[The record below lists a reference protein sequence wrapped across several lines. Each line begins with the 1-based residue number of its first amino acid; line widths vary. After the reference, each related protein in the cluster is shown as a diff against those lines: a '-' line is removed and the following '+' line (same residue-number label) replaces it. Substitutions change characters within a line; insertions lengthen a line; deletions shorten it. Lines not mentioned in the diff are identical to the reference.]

1 MNHTKTETE
10 DIKIVDRL
18 DHLVLTVTD
27 LDKTIEFYS
36 ALGME
41 VVRFGV
47 GRMALTFGVQKI
59 NLHEAGRE
67 FEPKALKPMPGSA
80 DLCFVTTV
88 PLERVIGHL
97 QAKGIEIIEGPVART
112 GAMGPILSLYV
123 RDPDGNLIEI
133 SNY

>member
-1 MNHTKTETE
+1 MNHAKTETE
-10 DIKIVDRL
+10 DIKIVERL

-27 LDKTIEFYS
+27 LNKTIEFYS

-41 VVRFGV
+41 TVQFGT

-59 NLHEAGRE
+59 NLHEAGGE
-67 FEPKALKPMPGSA
+67 FEPKARKPAPGSA
-80 DLCFVTTV
+80 DICFITTV
-88 PLERVIGHL
+88 PMERVLGHL

-112 GAMGPILSLYV
+112 GAMGPILSVYV